1 MYVYPRNT
9 SPLVLFLLAQLL
21 EGLRLDR
28 DDAIPLQYTRCPS
41 AGIDEDDDQWESD
54 EEDGIPTDDDRL
66 SHSLHAMDEDML
78 SPRITALMH
87 KRPPS
92 RQSSPPLPLSPISN
106 PSSPMRKRRRSSNWE
121 PPEHIPDF
129 LPPFP
134 SMSEDSSPPPL
145 DRVPS
150 PPTAHSIKPLPTQP
164 SQFKLEKQLETLP
177 QSLTTTAVSDILV
190 QVPYSQSSLS
200 SVPGWYLPSAPPPTA
215 APAQTR
221 IRQATPQIEPALIA
235 AYHHILTHP
244 PPSNPPPLNLSRHK
258 VLMALLKQAESTP
271 RWNPADTLFGSVGPC
286 PPRVSIIGP
295 SYPVA
300 IGNPTV
306 NDIKGKNDNDVKLP
320 PAIPRPVSAIEH
332 IAPFISQQ
340 SSRIPDLARHVLPVI
355 AKSYLSFIYQSN
367 FSYLAFNLGAYKP
380 PLPPSSP
387 PPRVQTS
394 HLRHWYSCTLECQ
407 PFTLHFQQRHTCNT
421 STSKTQRF
429 NA

>member
-9 SPLVLFLLAQLL
+9 SALVLFLLAQLL
-21 EGLRLDR
+21 EGLRQDR
-28 DDAIPLQYTRCPS
+28 DDAIPLRYTRCPS
-41 AGIDEDDDQWESD
+41 AGIDDNDDDQWESD
-54 EEDGIPTDDDRL
+54 EDEIDERL
-66 SHSLHAMDEDML
+66 SYSLDAMVEDVL
-78 SPRITALMH
+78 SPRTTALVR

-92 RQSSPPLPLSPISN
+92 RQSSPPLPISPISN
-106 PSSPMRKRRRSSNWE
+106 PSSSMRKRRRSSNWE

-134 SMSEDSSPPPL
+134 STSEDSSPPPV

-150 PPTAHSIKPLPTQP
+150 PPTVHSIKPLPTQP

-177 QSLTTTAVSDILV
+177 QSLTTSAVSDILV

-215 APAQTR
+215 APTQTR
-221 IRQATPQIEPALIA
+221 VRQATPQIEPALIA

-244 PPSNPPPLNLSRHK
+244 PPPNPPPLNLSRHK

-286 PPRVSIIGP
+286 PPRVSTIGP

-306 NDIKGKNDNDVKLP
+306 NDIKGKSDAKDNDVKLP

-355 AKSYLSFIYQSN
+355 AKLISPLFINLIFY
-367 FSYLAFNLGAYKP
+367 YLAFNLGAYKP
-380 PLPPSSP
+380 PFPPSCP

-394 HLRHWYSCTLECQ
+394 HLRHRYSRTLECQ
-407 PFTLHFQQRHTCNT
+407 PFTLHFQHRSIRNT
-421 STSKTQRF
+421 SSSQTH
-429 NA
+429 A

>member
-1 MYVYPRNT
+1 MYVYPQNT

-21 EGLRLDR
+21 EGLRQDR
-28 DDAIPLQYTRCPS
+28 DDAIPLQFARCPS
-41 AGIDEDDDQWESD
+41 AGIDDDDQWESD
-54 EEDGIPTDDDRL
+54 EEDEVAIDDERF

-78 SPRITALMH
+78 SPGISAIVR
-87 KRPPS
+87 KRSPS

-106 PSSPMRKRRRSSNWE
+106 PSSPVRKRPRSSNWE

-134 SMSEDSSPPPL
+134 SISEDSSPPPF

-150 PPTAHSIKPLPTQP
+150 PPIAHSIKPLPTQP
-164 SQFKLEKQLETLP
+164 SQFKLEKQVETLAQP
-177 QSLTTTAVSDILV
+177 LTTSAVSDILV

-200 SVPGWYLPSAPPPTA
+200 SVPEWHLPSAPPPTA
-215 APAQTR
+215 APTQTR
-221 IRQATPQIEPALIA
+221 VRQATPQIEPALIA

-244 PPSNPPPLNLSRHK
+244 PPSNPPSLNLSRHK

-286 PPRVSIIGP
+286 PPRVSTIGP

-306 NDIKGKNDNDVKLP
+306 NDIKGAKDNDVKLP

-355 AKSYLSFIYQSN
+355 AIVISPLFI
-367 FSYLAFNLGAYKP
+367 NLIF
-380 PLPPSSP
+380 L
-387 PPRVQTS
+387 T
-394 HLRHWYSCTLECQ
+394 
-407 PFTLHFQQRHTCNT
+407 
-421 STSKTQRF
+421 
-429 NA
+429 

>member
-1 MYVYPRNT
+1 MYVYPQNT

-21 EGLRLDR
+21 EGLRQDC

-41 AGIDEDDDQWESD
+41 AEIDDDDQWESD
-54 EEDGIPTDDDRL
+54 EDEIDERF
-66 SHSLHAMDEDML
+66 SNSLHAMDEDML
-78 SPRITALMH
+78 SSRTTALMR

-106 PSSPMRKRRRSSNWE
+106 PSSPTRKRRRSSNWE

-134 SMSEDSSPPPL
+134 STSEDSSPPPF

-177 QSLTTTAVSDILV
+177 QSLTTSAVSDILV

-215 APAQTR
+215 TPTQTR
-221 IRQATPQIEPALIA
+221 VRQATPQIEPALIA

-244 PPSNPPPLNLSRHK
+244 PPPNPPPLNPSRHK

-286 PPRVSIIGP
+286 PPRVSTIGP
-295 SYPVA
+295 SFPVA

-306 NDIKGKNDNDVKLP
+306 NDSKGKNEAKDNDVKLP

-355 AKSYLSFIYQSN
+355 AKSYLPSIYQSN

-380 PLPPSSP
+380 PLPPSNP
-387 PPRVQTS
+387 LPRVQTS
-394 HLRHWYSCTLECQ
+394 YLRHGYSCALECQ
-407 PFTLHFQQRHTCNT
+407 PFTLHFQHRPIRNT
-421 STSKTQRF
+421 SSCQTQRF

>member
-1 MYVYPRNT
+1 MYVYPQNT
-9 SPLVLFLLAQLL
+9 SPLVLLLLAQLL
-21 EGLRLDR
+21 EGLKQDR

-41 AGIDEDDDQWESD
+41 TGIDYDDDQWESD
-54 EEDGIPTDDDRL
+54 EDEIDDRF
-66 SHSLHAMDEDML
+66 SHSLHAMDEDL
-78 SPRITALMH
+78 SPRITTLVR

-134 SMSEDSSPPPL
+134 SVSEDSSPPPF

-150 PPTAHSIKPLPTQP
+150 PPTVHSIKPLPTQQP

-177 QSLTTTAVSDILV
+177 QSLTTSAVSDILV
-190 QVPYSQSSLS
+190 QVPYSQSSLA

-215 APAQTR
+215 PPTQTR
-221 IRQATPQIEPALIA
+221 VRQATPQIEPALIA

-244 PPSNPPPLNLSRHK
+244 PPLTPPPLNLSRHK

-286 PPRVSIIGP
+286 APRVPTIGP

-300 IGNPTV
+300 IGNPIV
-306 NDIKGKNDNDVKLP
+306 NDIKGKNDAKDNDVKLP

-355 AKSYLSFIYQSN
+355 AKCYLPSVYQSN
-367 FSYLAFNLGAYKP
+367 FSYLAFHLGSYKP
-380 PLPPSSP
+380 PLAPCSSP
-387 PPRVQTS
+387 PRIQTS
-394 HLRHWYSCTLECQ
+394 HLRHWYTCTLECQ
-407 PFTLHFQQRHTCNT
+407 PFTLHSQHRPIC
-421 STSKTQRF
+421 STSSSQTQRF